1 MGPPATS
8 TITASAAAPARQPAG
23 RSTARRPAAS
33 RPAARRIDHG
43 ARELVEAL
51 RAELAAIEPGRAC
64 CRAAERLGLGAAA
77 TGQARDP
84 VVARLAIRL
93 EHAERGVATFDW
105 ASSPEHCRLAWLRG
119 RFLTRGSLSLASGR
133 THLEFVLPEAEAHRL
148 GRQLEEIG
156 LPASYRSRRGAGV
169 LTWKRAASVTHF
181 LRLLGA
187 SATLLELESRTVAR
201 ELHGDLNR
209 QLNAE
214 TANLR
219 RGIVSAARQVAAVE
233 ALDAD
238 GRLETLP
245 PVVRV
250 VARAR
255 VAAPEASISELASE
269 LDLGRS
275 TVQRALER
283 IEAEAARVR

>member
-1 MGPPATS
+1 MAATVAPTTTATRPPT
-8 TITASAAAPARQPAG
+8 
-23 RSTARRPAAS
+23 RRPARS
-33 RPAARRIDHG
+33 RAAVRRVDHG

-64 CRAAERLGLGAAA
+64 CRGAERLGLGAAA

-93 EHAERGVATFDW
+93 EHADRGLTRFDW
-105 ASSPEHCRLAWLRG
+105 DSAPDHCRLAWLRG
-119 RFLTRGSLSLASGR
+119 RFLTRGSLSLAGGR
-133 THLEFVLPEAEAHRL
+133 THLEFVLPEAEALRL
-148 GRQLEEIG
+148 GRQLEELG

-169 LTWKRAASVTHF
+169 LTWKSATVVTHF

-201 ELHGDLNR
+201 ELRGDLNR

-219 RGIVSAARQVAAVE
+219 RGIASATRQVAAVGVLE
-233 ALDAD
+233 AS
-238 GRLETLP
+238 GRLEALS
-245 PVVRV
+245 PVVRM

-255 VAAPEASISELASE
+255 VAAPEASLSELANE
-269 LDLGRS
+269 LDRGRS
-275 TVQRALER
+275 VVQRALER